1 MSYGGV
7 MVDNSSVNFYYMLRP
22 KRKQI
27 KQIATE
33 TIYHYKPKG
42 RFFQTKG
49 TVLLVC
55 GLCGLLEIRHST
67 ALTTG
72 AKHWHRQKAVFYVF
86 CFSAPQYLSTEPWN
100 YYLGSR
106 WR

>member
-33 TIYHYKPKG
+33 TNYHYKPKG
-42 RFFQTKG
+42 RFFYVVNQG
-49 TVLLVC
+49 ILV
-55 GLCGLLEIRHST
+55 I
-67 ALTTG
+67 
-72 AKHWHRQKAVFYVF
+72 
-86 CFSAPQYLSTEPWN
+86 
-100 YYLGSR
+100 
-106 WR
+106 

>member
-42 RFFQTKG
+42 RFFWFVVYTNQRDG
-49 TVLLVC
+49 SF
-55 GLCGLLEIRHST
+55 GLWFMWY
-67 ALTTG
+67 A
-72 AKHWHRQKAVFYVF
+72 
-86 CFSAPQYLSTEPWN
+86 
-100 YYLGSR
+100 
-106 WR
+106 

>member
-33 TIYHYKPKG
+33 TIYHY
-42 RFFQTKG
+42 RD
-49 TVLLVC
+49 C
-55 GLCGLLEIRHST
+55 ADSYDRHS
-67 ALTTG
+67 
-72 AKHWHRQKAVFYVF
+72 KAQTVNLF
-86 CFSAPQYLSTEPWN
+86 CVVTHTSMSTEK
-100 YYLGSR
+100 
-106 WR
+106 

>member
-33 TIYHYKPKG
+33 TNYHYKPKG
-42 RFFQTKG
+42 RFFWF
-49 TVLLVC
+49 VVYVVC
-55 GLCGLLEIRHST
+55 LKSDM
-67 ALTTG
+67 
-72 AKHWHRQKAVFYVF
+72 
-86 CFSAPQYLSTEPWN
+86 PQH
-100 YYLGSR
+100 
-106 WR
+106 

>member
-33 TIYHYKPKG
+33 TIY
-42 RFFQTKG
+42 
-49 TVLLVC
+49 VL
-55 GLCGLLEIRHST
+55 S
-67 ALTTG
+67 
-72 AKHWHRQKAVFYVF
+72 
-86 CFSAPQYLSTEPWN
+86 
-100 YYLGSR
+100 
-106 WR
+106 

>member
-42 RFFQTKG
+42 RFFYVVNQG
-49 TVLLVC
+49 ILV
-55 GLCGLLEIRHST
+55 I
-67 ALTTG
+67 
-72 AKHWHRQKAVFYVF
+72 
-86 CFSAPQYLSTEPWN
+86 
-100 YYLGSR
+100 
-106 WR
+106 

>member
-33 TIYHYKPKG
+33 TIYHYKPK
-42 RFFQTKG
+42 QTKG

-55 GLCGLLEIRHST
+55 GLCGMLEIRHAT

-72 AKHWHRQKAVFYVF
+72 AKHWHR
-86 CFSAPQYLSTEPWN
+86 
-100 YYLGSR
+100 
-106 WR
+106 

>member
-33 TIYHYKPKG
+33 TIY
-42 RFFQTKG
+42 QTKG
-49 TVLLVC
+49 TVF
-55 GLCGLLEIRHST
+55 GLWFMWY
-67 ALTTG
+67 A
-72 AKHWHRQKAVFYVF
+72 
-86 CFSAPQYLSTEPWN
+86 
-100 YYLGSR
+100 
-106 WR
+106 

>member
-42 RFFQTKG
+42 RFFWF
-49 TVLLVC
+49 VV
-55 GLCGLLEIRHST
+55 
-67 ALTTG
+67 
-72 AKHWHRQKAVFYVF
+72 YVE
-86 CFSAPQYLSTEPWN
+86 CLKSDMPQH
-100 YYLGSR
+100 
-106 WR
+106 